1 MNKSTYF
8 IIGGVILAMFV
19 GYKVAIK
26 IEQKKAD
33 EYASDLYNS
42 GGIK

>member
-1 MNKSTYF
+1 MNKTTYF
-8 IIGGVILAMFV
+8 VIGGVILAMFV

-26 IEQKKAD
+26 IEEKKAQ
-33 EYASDLYNS
+33 EYASDLFNS

>member
-8 IIGGVILAMFV
+8 VIGGVILAMFV

-33 EYASDLYNS
+33 KYASDLYNS